1 MLRSISNG
9 STQNADKVIQRDG
22 IETFMLKG
30 KAVHVLAEGRLVNLA
45 TPKGMGH
52 PIEVMDL
59 SLRPAGA
66 LHPPYRKERQEDE
79 GRCIRCPAGD

>member
-1 MLRSISNG
+1 
-9 STQNADKVIQRDG
+9 
-22 IETFMLKG
+22 MLKG

-59 SLRPAGA
+59 RLRPAGA
-66 LHPPYRKERQEDE
+66 LHTSYRKEWQEDE
-79 GRCIRCPAGD
+79 GWCL